1 MGFPIYSFALI
12 ESEASQTGDRTSLIS
27 SDVLVLDIKL
37 CLLHFETKQKVVVVE
52 RKRLVLGGRFYIPA
66 IYSG

>member
-1 MGFPIYSFALI
+1 
-12 ESEASQTGDRTSLIS
+12 LIS
-27 SDVLVLDIKL
+27 SDILVLDIKL